1 MEDMSRAHG
10 VLLSGRFQESRNND
24 LGESNAFVSLAVVRW
39 LRYHPTPPLHTYIHI
54 SPCRYIRH
62 FNMDG
67 FVVPSF
73 EIKHYRKRKC

>member
-24 LGESNAFVSLAVVRW
+24 LGERAMPLSPWRWYGGFVITRHL
-39 LRYHPTPPLHTYIHI
+39 LFIPIHI